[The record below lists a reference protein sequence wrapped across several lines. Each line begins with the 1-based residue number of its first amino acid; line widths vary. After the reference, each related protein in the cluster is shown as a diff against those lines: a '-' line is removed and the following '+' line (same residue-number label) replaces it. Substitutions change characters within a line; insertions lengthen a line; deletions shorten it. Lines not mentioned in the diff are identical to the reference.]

1 MTKMFNLNIMN
12 HPNLTSNLQKVEV
25 EKQVI
30 ITRQQS
36 DESRTIDKMCIDITK
51 KKKRFLNFEEKS
63 MRNMTEFYVWI
74 IILLPL
80 KEKTSG
86 SINRKL

>member
-51 KKKRFLNFEEKS
+51 KKKISELWGKKHEKYD
-63 MRNMTEFYVWI
+63 R
-74 IILLPL
+74 ILCVNYYFVAL
-80 KEKTSG
+80 K
-86 SINRKL
+86 RKDIWEY

>member
-51 KKKRFLNFEEKS
+51 KKKDF
-63 MRNMTEFYVWI
+63 
-74 IILLPL
+74 
-80 KEKTSG
+80 
-86 SINRKL
+86 